1 MKRTLAFLL
10 LSTLL
15 VGPLAAPLAAQAQ
28 PPENRLQEL
37 FFKSLEASQ
46 EALDQYGAWDNQ
58 VELERVNRIGYRV
71 ARETGY
77 SKFPFSFYLIDMAE
91 PNAFAL
97 PGGQIFVTRGML
109 EIGLSDDALAALLG
123 HEIGHVVKDHGMRM
137 QRRATLLNL
146 LSQALMVG
154 VLIHANQNADRNT
167 LARVPDPYGLE
178 RTTSSTGD
186 LVQGTYAASMIVGEL
201 LLRSYSREF
210 EDEADEVGQRIAAQA
225 GFDPEGTRRLMAQ
238 LGSRLPQSHEY
249 GYWRTHPYFEDRV
262 LAANARGAEL
272 RRLEPKP
279 DEPFR
284 QENQVQLIGYLNGAP
299 KPELATTL
307 KRAALEAWPLG
318 DQAEKLRIEKL
329 HEQRRS
335 ELDRSTLARD
345 YGKLLA
351 AYDRQIETVA
361 RLTPQ
366 SPFLST
372 LREERLELDRVRA
385 ELYPQALAIWKSG
398 VYETPF
404 LETFLSNYPKAEPVS
419 EVAGKLGEAYSR
431 LGRQPE
437 AVEKFLL
444 AQRSAPPGSEQAW
457 RMANGLRRLVPV
469 LDKVAALGELA
480 EQTDDVEL
488 ATLARERLTT
498 LAGTYGDIADGASYL
513 HRFPTGEHA
522 GAVRTRLEVLAMNLY
537 GEVVLYQGIG
547 DSIKALERIQRILT
561 YAPTSPAADRLR
573 EKVVVES

>member
-97 PGGQIFVTRGML
+97 PGGQVFVTRGML

-249 GYWRTHPYFEDRV
+249 GY
-262 LAANARGAEL
+262 
-272 RRLEPKP
+272 
-279 DEPFR
+279 
-284 QENQVQLIGYLNGAP
+284 
-299 KPELATTL
+299 
-307 KRAALEAWPLG
+307 
-318 DQAEKLRIEKL
+318 
-329 HEQRRS
+329 
-335 ELDRSTLARD
+335 
-345 YGKLLA
+345 
-351 AYDRQIETVA
+351 
-361 RLTPQ
+361 
-366 SPFLST
+366 
-372 LREERLELDRVRA
+372 
-385 ELYPQALAIWKSG
+385 
-398 VYETPF
+398 
-404 LETFLSNYPKAEPVS
+404 
-419 EVAGKLGEAYSR
+419 
-431 LGRQPE
+431 
-437 AVEKFLL
+437 
-444 AQRSAPPGSEQAW
+444 
-457 RMANGLRRLVPV
+457 
-469 LDKVAALGELA
+469 
-480 EQTDDVEL
+480 
-488 ATLARERLTT
+488 
-498 LAGTYGDIADGASYL
+498 
-513 HRFPTGEHA
+513 
-522 GAVRTRLEVLAMNLY
+522 
-537 GEVVLYQGIG
+537 
-547 DSIKALERIQRILT
+547 
-561 YAPTSPAADRLR
+561 
-573 EKVVVES
+573 